1 MATHINRKQLLHAS
15 DEDIL
20 EFSHRLS
27 FMVYF
32 LQRLKA
38 FKKQTII
45 KDTFPILHWMGT
57 LQIFALPF

>member
-38 FKKQTII
+38 FKSR
-45 KDTFPILHWMGT
+45 L
-57 LQIFALPF
+57 L